1 VFALVGLYLRVERNF
16 TGRRV
21 QQVHRRLRKR
31 RKQWFP
37 PQLPEQPG
45 AIVISDVLAAA
56 PGNRRDAMI
65 RKWCISVWG
74 AWRDSRHQIADLA
87 KPELDIG

>member
-1 VFALVGLYLRVERNF
+1 MFALVGLYLRVERNF

-74 AWRDSRHQIADLA
+74 AGPGETPAIKLRIWPNRSWI
-87 KPELDIG
+87 